1 MIVLAWTRHLKL
13 FSALAC
19 LVIACVFAVPATSQT
34 PAAPNTDQPPA
45 VAEVPTDPLKRETP
59 RGSVTGLLESLS
71 RQDYVGAAAYFE
83 GSDPDDT
90 ESDAELAKVL
100 QASLDHGGE
109 LLAYGALSNDP
120 LGRYDDQL
128 PPDEERVGTL
138 GNEEGTP
145 IILVRNQSDEYG
157 LIWLISRDTLSELES
172 APIADTELP
181 TDSHQFAGAP
191 VWDWGKLLATA
202 AGSFLLFWLAAS
214 AILWLANRL
223 LTGARAKYVLHFVQA
238 ALPPASLLLAIIT
251 FQFWT
256 RDIDASIVARQNILR
271 YLGIAGWAALAWF
284 GLRLTDA
291 VTSITA
297 LRMERFERRQAASLV
312 ALIRRAIKIVIV
324 AIALLAILDTLGFDV
339 TTGVAALGVG
349 GIALA
354 LGAQKT
360 IENLVGCIAVIAD
373 RPVEVGD
380 FCRVGD
386 TLGTVTDIGIRSTRI
401 RTNERTEVTIPN
413 SDFSSQRIEN
423 YTRRDRFLFNP
434 RIGLV
439 YNTDASGMREALRLV
454 RQVLSE
460 NELVI
465 KEDARARF
473 IDLGNSALE
482 IEIFAYI
489 NSEDYPGSL
498 EIREELLLSI
508 MEKLEEG
515 RFSIAFPTQT
525 IRLEGNADR
534 LVDQPVG

>member
-83 GSDPDDT
+83 GSDPDDA

-120 LGRYDDQL
+120 LGRHDDQL

-312 ALIRRAIKIVIV
+312 ALIRRAFKIVIV

-401 RTNERTEVTIPN
+401 RTNERTEVAIPN

-515 RFSIAFPTQT
+515 KFSIAFPTQT

-534 LVDQPVG
+534 SVDQPVG